1 MPYMNPFRGLCM
13 AFFIAVFRYLCGE
26 KHHFESEITGHEVSA
41 KAVHFYLTII
51 LDEGKVLRK

>member
-1 MPYMNPFRGLCM
+1 MNPFKGLCM
-13 AFFIAVFRYLCGE
+13 AFFIAVFRCLYE
-26 KHHFESEITGHEVSA
+26 KRHRFEYEITGHEVSA

>member
-1 MPYMNPFRGLCM
+1 MNPFRGLCM
-13 AFFIAVFRYLCGE
+13 AFFIAVFRCLCGK

>member
-1 MPYMNPFRGLCM
+1 MNPFKGLCM
-13 AFFIAVFRYLCGE
+13 AFFIAVFRCLCGK
-26 KHHFESEITGHEVSA
+26 KHRFESEITGHEVSA